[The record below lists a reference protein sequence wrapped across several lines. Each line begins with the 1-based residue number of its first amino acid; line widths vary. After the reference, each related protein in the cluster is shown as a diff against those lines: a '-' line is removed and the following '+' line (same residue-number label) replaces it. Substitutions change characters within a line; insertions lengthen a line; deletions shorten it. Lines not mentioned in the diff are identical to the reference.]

1 MTEMLFPSFADNNSS
16 GFWFIMLFLSLATD
30 VVERRGCVAQPLD
43 LVRISERL
51 SSFEHETFSKQ

>member
-1 MTEMLFPSFADNNSS
+1 MTEMLFPSFAENNSS
-16 GFWFIMLFLSLATD
+16 GFWFIKLFLSLATD
-30 VVERRGCVAQPLD
+30 VGGRGCVAQPLD